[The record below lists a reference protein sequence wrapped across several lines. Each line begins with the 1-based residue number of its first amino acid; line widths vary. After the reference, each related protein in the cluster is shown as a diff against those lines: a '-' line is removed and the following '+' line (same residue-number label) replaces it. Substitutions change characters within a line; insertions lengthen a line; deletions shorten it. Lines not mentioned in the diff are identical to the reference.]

1 MGKSL
6 SKKEESMQF
15 QFRTV
20 VILALLCVI
29 TSAPAEAARIIS
41 GPLVGHTT
49 TTSARI
55 WIETDAAAKV
65 RIDYWVEPRIMFH
78 RTFREP
84 MIRGSAEGT
93 TESTTPYTCAIELSG
108 LPPGRLVYY
117 DVNVDGKLVRPQTV
131 QVFPLMPPESI
142 SETESDRITEFTVAF
157 GSCNLPARVPVQSIW
172 SQVARFRPAAF
183 LFIGDNNY
191 MPGKAEGY
199 DLPEA
204 GVREIMSLYHRRF
217 RQVPGLRDIV
227 ATTPSYGIWDDH
239 DYGPNNSDRTFKWRD
254 LAIETFR
261 RYWPNPYAESSGVPG
276 VFHRFRI
283 ADVEFFMLDNRSHR
297 DPNEAEDRSTM
308 FGEGQIQWLK
318 AKLKS
323 STATFKVI
331 ASGGTAVVD
340 GTGETWANFGDE
352 RDGFIAWLFAENITG
367 VFFLAGDWHVGGL
380 HRLYRPGFGY
390 PLYELMSSNLA
401 VRRSNPDPT
410 PDGRANWGGGPQ
422 SAAPYVADYN
432 FGLLRFVGEKGK
444 REVYLQIV
452 DDSGKIRISQLL
464 SEEYLRTKAE

>member
-1 MGKSL
+1 MPTKLG
-6 SKKEESMQF
+6 
-15 QFRTV
+15 TV
-20 VILALLCVI
+20 LILALVFQI
-29 TSAPAEAARIIS
+29 ASAPAQAANLIS

-55 WIETDAAAKV
+55 WVETDTAATV

-84 MIRGSAEGT
+84 MSRGSSEAR
-93 TESTTPYTCAIELSG
+93 TESTIPYTCTITLSD
-108 LPPGRLVYY
+108 LPPGRLIYY
-117 DVNVDGKLVRPQTV
+117 DVYVDGTIVPPRTV
-131 QVFPLMPPESI
+131 QAFPLMPPESI
-142 SETESDRITEFTVAF
+142 LETEPERITEFTVAF

-191 MPGKAEGY
+191 MPNKAEGF

-204 GVREIMSLYHRRF
+204 DAREIMSLYHRRF

-239 DYGPNNSDRTFKWRD
+239 DFGPNNSDRTFKWRD

-261 RYWPNPYAESSGVPG
+261 RYWPNPYAEASDAPG
-276 VFHRFRI
+276 AFHRFRI

-297 DPNEAEDRSTM
+297 DPNEAEDRATM
-308 FGEGQIQWLK
+308 LGEGQLEWLK

-340 GTGETWANFGDE
+340 GTGETWANFGHE
-352 RDGFIAWLFAENITG
+352 RDRFFEWLFAEDITG

-380 HRLYRPGFGY
+380 HRLDRPGFDY

-401 VRRSNPDPT
+401 VRRRNPDPT
-410 PDGRANWGGGPQ
+410 PGIGAIRGGGPQ
-422 SAAPYVADYN
+422 SAAPYVRDYN
-432 FGLLRFVGEKGK
+432 FGLLRFVGEKGS
-444 REVYLQIV
+444 REVYLQII

-464 SEEYLRTKAE
+464 SEAQLKQEAD

>member
-1 MGKSL
+1 MPAKLG
-6 SKKEESMQF
+6 
-15 QFRTV
+15 V
-20 VILALLCVI
+20 VLTLALVFQS
-29 TSAPAEAARIIS
+29 TSAPAQTANLIS

-49 TTSARI
+49 TTSSTI
-55 WIETDAAAKV
+55 WVETDAAATV

-78 RTFREP
+78 RTLKEP
-84 MIRGSAEGT
+84 MSKGSSEGK
-93 TESTTPYTCAIELSG
+93 TELTFPYTCTIPLSD
-108 LPPGRLVYY
+108 LPPGRLIYY
-117 DVNVDGKLVRPQTV
+117 DVFVNGTIVPPRTV

-142 SETESDRITEFTVAF
+142 LETESERITEFTVAF

-191 MPGKAEGY
+191 MPGRAEGF

-204 GVREIMSLYHRRF
+204 GAREIMSLYHRRF

-227 ATTPSYGIWDDH
+227 ATTPSYAIWDDH
-239 DYGPNNSDRTFKWRD
+239 DFGPNNSDRTFRWRD

-261 RYWPNPYAESSGVPG
+261 RYWPNPYAEASDAPG

-297 DPNEAEDRSTM
+297 DPNEAEDRATM
-308 FGEGQIQWLK
+308 LGEGQLEWLK

-340 GTGETWANFGDE
+340 GTGETWSNFGDE
-352 RDGFIAWLFAENITG
+352 RDRFFAWLFEEDITG

-380 HRLYRPGFGY
+380 HRLDRPGFDY
-390 PLYELMSSNLA
+390 PLYELLSSNLA
-401 VRRSNPDPT
+401 VRRRNPDPT
-410 PDGRANWGGGPQ
+410 PGGGALRGGGPQ
-422 SAAPYVADYN
+422 SAAPYVRDYN
-432 FGLLRFVGEKGK
+432 FGLLRFVGEKDS
-444 REVYLQIV
+444 REVYLQII
-452 DDSGKIRISQLL
+452 DDTGKIRISQLL
-464 SEEYLRTKAE
+464 SEEYLRAEAD

>member
-1 MGKSL
+1 MTPQLRAVLFLAVVCQSTSVPAQAASL
-6 SKKEESMQF
+6 
-15 QFRTV
+15 
-20 VILALLCVI
+20 IA
-29 TSAPAEAARIIS
+29 

-49 TTSARI
+49 TTSATI
-55 WIETDAAAKV
+55 WVETDVAATV

-78 RTFREP
+78 RTLREP
-84 MIRGSAEGT
+84 MSKGSSEAR
-93 TESTTPYTCAIELSG
+93 TESTFPYTCTIALSD
-108 LPPGRLVYY
+108 LPPGRLIYY
-117 DVNVDGKLVRPQTV
+117 DVCVDGAIVAPRTV

-142 SETESDRITEFTVAF
+142 SETEPQRITEFTVAF

-191 MPGKAEGY
+191 MPGKAEGF
-199 DLPEA
+199 DLPE
-204 GVREIMSLYHRRF
+204 GSVREIMALYHRRF

-239 DYGPNNSDRTFKWRD
+239 DFGPNNSDRTFKWRD

-261 RYWPNPYAESSGVPG
+261 RYWPNPYAESSSAPG
-276 VFHRFRI
+276 IFHSFRI
-283 ADVEFFMLDNRSHR
+283 ADAEFFMLDNRSHR

-308 FGEGQIQWLK
+308 FGEGQLEWLK

-340 GTGETWANFGDE
+340 ETGETWSNFGDE
-352 RDGFIAWLFAENITG
+352 RDRFFAWLFEEDITG
-367 VFFLAGDWHVGGL
+367 VFFLAGDWHSGVL
-380 HRLYRPGFGY
+380 HRLDRPGFDY

-401 VRRSNPDPT
+401 VRRRNPDPT
-410 PDGRANWGGGPQ
+410 PGGGAMRGGGPQ
-422 SAAPYVADYN
+422 SAAPYVRDYN
-432 FGLLRFVGEKGK
+432 FGLLRFVGEKGS
-444 REVYLQIV
+444 REVYLQII
-452 DDSGKIRISQLL
+452 DDTGKIRISQLL
-464 SEEYLRTKAE
+464 SEEYLRPIED

>member
-1 MGKSL
+1 
-6 SKKEESMQF
+6 MQI

-20 VILALLCVI
+20 LIPALICVI
-29 TSAPAEAARIIS
+29 TSAPAQAAKLIA

-55 WIETDAAAKV
+55 WVETDTPATV

-78 RTFREP
+78 RTLREP
-84 MIRGSAEGT
+84 MTRGSSEGR
-93 TESTTPYTCAIELSG
+93 TESTLPYTCVIALTD
-108 LPPGRLVYY
+108 LPPGRLIYY
-117 DVNVDGKLVRPQTV
+117 DVYVDGPIVAPRTA

-142 SETESDRITEFTVAF
+142 SEAEPERITEFTVAF

-204 GVREIMSLYHRRF
+204 SVREIMSLYHRRF
-217 RQVPGLRDIV
+217 RQIPGLRDIV

-239 DYGPNNSDRTFKWRD
+239 DFGPNNSDRTFKWRD

-261 RYWPNPYAESSGVPG
+261 RYWPNPYAESAGVPG

-283 ADVEFFMLDNRSHR
+283 VDVEFFMLDNRSHR
-297 DPNEAEDRSTM
+297 DPNEAEDRTTM
-308 FGEGQIQWLK
+308 FGEGQLEWLK

-352 RDGFIAWLFAENITG
+352 RDGFIAWFFAENITG

-464 SEEYLRTKAE
+464 SEQYLRAKAV

>member
-1 MGKSL
+1 MTPQLRAVLFLAVVCQSTSVPTQAASL
-6 SKKEESMQF
+6 
-15 QFRTV
+15 
-20 VILALLCVI
+20 IA
-29 TSAPAEAARIIS
+29 
-41 GPLVGHTT
+41 GPLIGHTT
-49 TTSARI
+49 TTSATI
-55 WIETDAAAKV
+55 WVETDVAATV

-78 RTFREP
+78 RTLREP
-84 MIRGSAEGT
+84 MSKGSSEAR
-93 TESTTPYTCAIELSG
+93 TESTFPYTCTIALSD
-108 LPPGRLVYY
+108 LPPGRLIYY
-117 DVNVDGKLVRPQTV
+117 DVYVDGTIIAPRTV

-142 SETESDRITEFTVAF
+142 LETEPERITEFTVAF

-191 MPGKAEGY
+191 MPGKAEGF
-199 DLPEA
+199 DLPE
-204 GVREIMSLYHRRF
+204 GSVREIMSLYHRRF

-239 DYGPNNSDRTFKWRD
+239 DFGPNNSDRTFRWRD

-261 RYWPNPYAESSGVPG
+261 RYWPNPYPESSDTPG
-276 VFHRFRI
+276 VYHRFRI

-308 FGEGQIQWLK
+308 FGEGQLEWLK

-340 GTGETWANFGDE
+340 ETGETWSNFGDE
-352 RDGFIAWLFAENITG
+352 RDRFFAWLFEEDITG
-367 VFFLAGDWHVGGL
+367 VFFLAGDWHSGVL
-380 HRLYRPGFGY
+380 HRLNRPGFDY

-401 VRRSNPDPT
+401 VRRRNPDPT
-410 PDGRANWGGGPQ
+410 PGGGDMRGGGPQ
-422 SAAPYVADYN
+422 SAAPYIRDYN
-432 FGLLRFVGEKGK
+432 FGLLRFVGEKGN
-444 REVYLQIV
+444 REVYLQII

-464 SEEYLRTKAE
+464 SEEYLRPIED

>member
-1 MGKSL
+1 MTLQLRAVLFLAAVCQATSVPAQAASL
-6 SKKEESMQF
+6 
-15 QFRTV
+15 
-20 VILALLCVI
+20 
-29 TSAPAEAARIIS
+29 IS

-49 TTSARI
+49 TTSATI
-55 WIETDAAAKV
+55 WVETDNAATV

-78 RTFREP
+78 RTFKEP
-84 MIRGSAEGT
+84 MSRGSSEAR
-93 TESTTPYTCAIELSG
+93 TESTFPYTGTIALSD

-117 DVNVDGKLVRPQTV
+117 DVYVDGTIVAPRTV
-131 QVFPLMPPESI
+131 QAFPLMPPESI
-142 SETESDRITEFTVAF
+142 LETEPDRITEFTVAF

-191 MPGKAEGY
+191 MPGKAEGF

-204 GVREIMSLYHRRF
+204 GAREIMSLYHRRF

-239 DYGPNNSDRTFKWRD
+239 DFGPNNSDRTFKWRD

-261 RYWPNPYAESSGVPG
+261 RYWPNPYPESSDTPG
-276 VFHRFRI
+276 VFHSFQI

-308 FGEGQIQWLK
+308 FGEGQLEWLK

-340 GTGETWANFGDE
+340 ETGETWSNFGDE
-352 RDGFIAWLFAENITG
+352 RDRFFAWLFEEDITG
-367 VFFLAGDWHVGGL
+367 VFFLAGDWHSGVL
-380 HRLYRPGFGY
+380 HRLNRPGFDY

-401 VRRSNPDPT
+401 VRRRNPDPT
-410 PDGRANWGGGPQ
+410 PGGGALRGGGPQ
-422 SAAPYVADYN
+422 SAAPYVRDYN
-432 FGLLRFVGEKGK
+432 FGLLRFVGEKGN
-444 REVYLQIV
+444 REVYLQII
-452 DDSGKIRISQLL
+452 DDTGKIRISQLL
-464 SEEYLRTKAE
+464 SEEYLRPIAD

>member
-1 MGKSL
+1 MRVNL
-6 SKKEESMQF
+6 RPF
-15 QFRTV
+15 L
-20 VILALLCVI
+20 ILALICLN
-29 TSAPAEAARIIS
+29 TLAPAEAAKLIS

-55 WIETDAAAKV
+55 WVETDTAATV

-78 RTFREP
+78 RTLREP
-84 MIRGSAEGT
+84 MSRGSSEGR
-93 TESTTPYTCAIELSG
+93 TESTLPYTCTVTLSD
-108 LPPGRLVYY
+108 LPPGRLIYY
-117 DVNVDGKLVRPQTV
+117 DVYVDGTIVAPRTA

-142 SETESDRITEFTVAF
+142 SEEEPERITEFTVAF

-199 DLPEA
+199 NLPEA
-204 GVREIMSLYHRRF
+204 SVREIMSLYHRRF
-217 RQVPGLRDIV
+217 RQIPGLRDIV

-239 DYGPNNSDRTFKWRD
+239 DFGPNNSDRTFEWRD

-297 DPNEAEDRSTM
+297 DPNEAEDRTTM
-308 FGEGQIQWLK
+308 FGQGQLEWLK
-318 AKLKS
+318 ARLKT

-340 GTGETWANFGDE
+340 GTGEMWSNFGDE
-352 RDGFIAWLFAENITG
+352 RDRFFAWLFAEDITG

-380 HRLYRPGFGY
+380 HRLDRPGFDY
-390 PLYELMSSNLA
+390 PLYELLSSNLA
-401 VRRSNPDPT
+401 VRRRNPDPT
-410 PDGRANWGGGPQ
+410 PVGSGNRGGGPQ
-422 SAAPYVADYN
+422 SAAPYVRDYN
-432 FGLLRFVGEKGK
+432 FGLLRFVGEKGS
-444 REVYLQIV
+444 REVYLQII
-452 DDSGKIRISQLL
+452 DDSGKVRISQLL
-464 SEEYLRTKAE
+464 SEEYLRAIAD

>member
-1 MGKSL
+1 
-6 SKKEESMQF
+6 MQI

-20 VILALLCVI
+20 LIPALICVI
-29 TSAPAEAARIIS
+29 TSAPAQAAKLIA

-55 WIETDAAAKV
+55 WVETDTPATV

-78 RTFREP
+78 RTLREP
-84 MIRGSAEGT
+84 MTRGSSEGR
-93 TESTTPYTCAIELSG
+93 TESTLPYTCVIALTD
-108 LPPGRLVYY
+108 LPPGRLIYY
-117 DVNVDGKLVRPQTV
+117 DVYVDGPIVAPRTA

-142 SETESDRITEFTVAF
+142 SEAEPERITEFTVAF

-204 GVREIMSLYHRRF
+204 SVREIMSLYHRRF
-217 RQVPGLRDIV
+217 RQIPGLRDIV

-239 DYGPNNSDRTFKWRD
+239 DFGPNNSDRTFKWRD

-261 RYWPNPYAESSGVPG
+261 RYWPNPYAESAGVPG

-283 ADVEFFMLDNRSHR
+283 VDVEFFMLDNRSHR
-297 DPNEAEDRSTM
+297 DPNEAEDRTTM
-308 FGEGQIQWLK
+308 FGEGQLEWLK

-464 SEEYLRTKAE
+464 SEQYLRAKAV

>member
-1 MGKSL
+1 MPTKLG
-6 SKKEESMQF
+6 
-15 QFRTV
+15 V
-20 VILALLCVI
+20 VLTLALLFQG
-29 TSAPAEAARIIS
+29 TSASAQTANLIS

-49 TTSARI
+49 TTSSTI
-55 WIETDAAAKV
+55 WVETDVAATV

-78 RTFREP
+78 RTLKEP
-84 MIRGSAEGT
+84 MSRGLSEGK
-93 TESTTPYTCAIELSG
+93 TESRFPYTCTIALSD

-117 DVNVDGKLVRPQTV
+117 DVYVDGKLVRPQTV

-142 SETESDRITEFTVAF
+142 LETEPERITEFTVAF

-191 MPGKAEGY
+191 MPGKAEGF
-199 DLPEA
+199 DLPE
-204 GVREIMSLYHRRF
+204 GSVREIMSLYHRRF

-239 DYGPNNSDRTFKWRD
+239 DFGPNNSDRTFRWRD

-261 RYWPNPYAESSGVPG
+261 RYWPNPYPESSDTPG
-276 VFHRFRI
+276 VYHRFRI

-308 FGEGQIQWLK
+308 FGEGQLEWLK

-340 GTGETWANFGDE
+340 ETGETWSNFGDE
-352 RDGFIAWLFAENITG
+352 RDRFFAWLFEEDITG
-367 VFFLAGDWHVGGL
+367 VFFLAGDWHSGVL
-380 HRLYRPGFGY
+380 HRLNRPGFDY

-401 VRRSNPDPT
+401 VRRRNPDPT
-410 PDGRANWGGGPQ
+410 PGGGDMRGGGPQ
-422 SAAPYVADYN
+422 SAAPYIRDYN
-432 FGLLRFVGEKGK
+432 FGLLRFVGEKGS
-444 REVYLQIV
+444 REAYLQII

-464 SEEYLRTKAE
+464 SEEYLRPIED

>member
-1 MGKSL
+1 MTL
-6 SKKEESMQF
+6 QLRAVLF
-15 QFRTV
+15 LAV
-20 VILALLCVI
+20 VCQI
-29 TSAPAEAARIIS
+29 TSVPAQAASLIA

-49 TTSARI
+49 TTSSSI
-55 WIETDAAAKV
+55 WVETDAAATV

-78 RTFREP
+78 RTFKEP
-84 MIRGSAEGT
+84 MSRGSAEAR
-93 TESTTPYTCAIELSG
+93 TESTFPYTCTIALSD
-108 LPPGRLVYY
+108 LPPGRLIYY
-117 DVNVDGKLVRPQTV
+117 DVYVDGTIIAPRTV

-142 SETESDRITEFTVAF
+142 LETEPERITEFTVAF

-191 MPGKAEGY
+191 MPGKAEGF
-199 DLPEA
+199 DLPE
-204 GVREIMSLYHRRF
+204 GSVREIMSLYHRRF

-239 DYGPNNSDRTFKWRD
+239 DFGPNNSDRTFRWRD

-261 RYWPNPYAESSGVPG
+261 RYWPNPYPESSGAPG

-308 FGEGQIQWLK
+308 FGEGQLEWLK

-340 GTGETWANFGDE
+340 ETGETWSNFGDE
-352 RDGFIAWLFAENITG
+352 RDRFFAWLFEEDITG
-367 VFFLAGDWHVGGL
+367 VFFLAGDWHSGVL
-380 HRLYRPGFGY
+380 HRLNRPGFDY

-401 VRRSNPDPT
+401 VRRRNPDPT
-410 PDGRANWGGGPQ
+410 PGGGALRGGGPQ
-422 SAAPYVADYN
+422 SAAPYVRDYN
-432 FGLLRFVGEKGK
+432 FGLLRFVGEKGN
-444 REVYLQIV
+444 REVYLQII
-452 DDSGKIRISQLL
+452 DDTGKIRISQLL
-464 SEEYLRTKAE
+464 SEEYLRPIED